1 MEKLTET
8 INSLKVSKTTKEK
21 IIKIAEIE
29 ELQIQQV
36 CRRLL
41 TKAIKEYFSKDENIV
56 NQLQKNYKYGVWRSQ
71 SNGIFGIILKKS
83 DFSDYSEIDKSQFLG
98 GCKIVKK
105 VDKVELTLD
114 SKTNE
119 HFVIKAMTK
128 ILVIPDIGKI
138 DEEYDELLLNEYSCV
153 ELRFVPNN
161 WYILSSDGLKIS
173 WELSFSN

>member
-56 NQLQKNYKYGVWRSQ
+56 NQLQKNYKYGV
-71 SNGIFGIILKKS
+71 
-83 DFSDYSEIDKSQFLG
+83 
-98 GCKIVKK
+98 
-105 VDKVELTLD
+105 
-114 SKTNE
+114 
-119 HFVIKAMTK
+119 
-128 ILVIPDIGKI
+128 
-138 DEEYDELLLNEYSCV
+138 
-153 ELRFVPNN
+153 
-161 WYILSSDGLKIS
+161 
-173 WELSFSN
+173 